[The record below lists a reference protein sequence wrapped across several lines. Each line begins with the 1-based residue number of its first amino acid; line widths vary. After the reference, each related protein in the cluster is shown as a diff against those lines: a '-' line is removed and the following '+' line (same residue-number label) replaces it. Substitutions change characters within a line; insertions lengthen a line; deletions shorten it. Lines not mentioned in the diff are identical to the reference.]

1 MNFNEIENV
10 NVESIEPVFPP
21 YYFKM
26 QKCKRDNQTLKEIYQ
41 FVKESRETIN
51 KIISRED
58 KRLLIILGPCSIH
71 DPKSALEFAKKL
83 KVYQEKNQEKYFMVM
98 RVYFEKPRT
107 TVGWKGLVYDPE
119 LNDSGNINLGLEV
132 CRNLLLDINELK
144 IPCASEFLDVFTPE
158 YFADLISWGAIGAR
172 TTESQLHRQLASGL
186 SCPIGFKNGSDGNIQ
201 IAIDAIKSASNKHIF
216 FGINDDGNIIKV
228 STKGN
233 QNLHL
238 ILRGGIEPNYYSEK
252 IKKYNKI
259 LKENDL
265 NPYVLVDCS
274 HGNSFKQASNQI
286 MVFKDILFQLETT
299 KNKIFGLMLE
309 VNLKFGKQTLK
320 NPKDLEYGK
329 SITDECISIDDLRII
344 FNF

>member
-1 MNFNEIENV
+1 MNFTDVENV
-10 NVESIEPVFPP
+10 NVESIEPVYPP
-21 YYFKM
+21 YYFKL
-26 QKCKRDNQTLKEIYQ
+26 QKCKRENLKEIYQ

-58 KRLLIILGPCSIH
+58 PRLLLILGPCSIH
-71 DPKSALEFAKKL
+71 DVTSALEFGRKL
-83 KVYQEKNQEKYFMVM
+83 KELREQENIKEKYFIVM

-119 LNDSGNINLGLEV
+119 LNDSGNINLGLEM
-132 CRNLLLDINELK
+132 CRNLLLDLNTLK

-201 IAIDAIKSASNKHIF
+201 IAIDAIKSAQNKHVF

-233 QNLHL
+233 PNLHI
-238 ILRGGIEPNYYSEK
+238 ILRGSNEKPNYQD
-252 IKKYNKI
+252 IKQYNKL
-259 LKENDL
+259 LKKNDL
-265 NPYVLVDCS
+265 NPYLMVDCS
-274 HGNSFKQASNQI
+274 HGNSNKSASNQVA
-286 MVFKDILFQLETT
+286 VFREVMYQITELKHQV
-299 KNKIFGLMLE
+299 FGLMLE
-309 VNLKFGKQTLK
+309 VNLKFGKYNTDYK
-320 NPKDLEYGK
+320 FGK
-329 SITDECISIDDLRII
+329 I
-344 FNF
+344 